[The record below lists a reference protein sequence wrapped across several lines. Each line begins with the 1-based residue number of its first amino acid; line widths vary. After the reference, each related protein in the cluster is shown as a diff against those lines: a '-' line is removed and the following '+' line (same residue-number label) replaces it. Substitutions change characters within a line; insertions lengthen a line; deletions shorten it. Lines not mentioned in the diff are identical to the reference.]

1 MRYYYKDNKGN
12 LFNFKSEHFVKY
24 KEVTETTTLTDENGN
39 PFLDKNGEPITQ
51 TITQTVRDGLE
62 DGYTQITEEE
72 FNELS
77 NKRYEPTE
85 EQKAKI
91 EKARQIA
98 ELKKKLAD
106 TDYIVLKIAEAQADG
121 DTETVA
127 ELKTTYATELANR
140 KTWREQINK
149 LEG

>member
-1 MRYYYKDNKGN
+1 MRYYYKDNKGS

-24 KEVTETTTLTDENGN
+24 KEVIETTTLTDENGN
-39 PFLDKNGEPITQ
+39 PFLYVNGEPITQ
-51 TITQTVRDGLE
+51 TITKTVRDGLE
-62 DGYTQITEEE
+62 DGYTQITEAE

-121 DTETVA
+121 ETEAVT
-127 ELKTTYATELANR
+127 ELKITYATELANR
-140 KTWREQINK
+140 KAWREQINK

>member
-1 MRYYYKDNKGN
+1 MRYYYKHNDGN
-12 LFNFKSEHFVKY
+12 GYLNLKSP
-24 KEVTETTTLTDENGN
+24 LTD
-39 PFLDKNGEPITQ
+39 LT
-51 TITQTVRDGLE
+51 
-62 DGYTQITEEE
+62 GYTEITEAE
-72 FNELS
+72 FNELT
-77 NKRYEPTE
+77 KPPEPSA

-121 DTETVA
+121 ETETVA

-140 KTWREQINK
+140 KAWREQINK

>member
-121 DTETVA
+121 ETEKVA
-127 ELKTTYATELANR
+127 ELKMTYVTELANR
-140 KTWREQINK
+140 KAWREQINK